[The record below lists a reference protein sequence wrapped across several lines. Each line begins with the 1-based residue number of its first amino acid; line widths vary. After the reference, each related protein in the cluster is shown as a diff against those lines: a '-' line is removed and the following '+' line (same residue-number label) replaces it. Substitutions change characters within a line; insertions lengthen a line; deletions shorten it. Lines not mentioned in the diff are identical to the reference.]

1 MKRWCN
7 SIPQYNLFTS
17 CFEDINIYRHGR
29 SMVWSNPFE
38 IKTNISRPISN
49 QLKKRIFEELNKM
62 VEIKRRRVIGLEHG
76 IGFSSK
82 HTPLA
87 HCHRDLLLLT
97 SQKQG
102 FQSFN
107 ISSSRH

>member
-49 QLKKRIFEELNKM
+49 QLMNRIFEELNKM
-62 VEIKRRRVIGLEHG
+62 VEIKREEGDWVGAWNWIQ
-76 IGFSSK
+76 FK
-82 HTPLA
+82 A
-87 HCHRDLLLLT
+87 Y
-97 SQKQG
+97 
-102 FQSFN
+102 SFGTLPQRFATTH
-107 ISSSRH
+107 ITKTRL